1 MAWRLALVAAAFGAA
16 SSAVAGTPALYTD
29 APAPST
35 PPPREQASRLPD
47 LSHVA
52 LRAMPA
58 VVSVLVSQIP
68 SPQQGLD
75 PAKDLFDH
83 LHQDSPHKGL
93 GTGFVINPDGYI
105 LTNAHVI
112 EDASSIEVDLADSD
126 EHYPANVVGSDSA
139 TDIALLKIDAHHPL
153 PVVPLGESDHL
164 QIAEWVMVIGN
175 PFGLSQSVTVGVI
188 SHTGR
193 NEIAP
198 VGRDGYYD
206 FIQTDASI
214 NPGNSGGPVVN
225 LRGEVIGI
233 ATAINAT
240 GQGIGFAIPINMA
253 KAILGQLKDH
263 GRVIR
268 SWMGVTVKEAPRDGK
283 GAPLMLPGPPR
294 GILVTDV
301 IAGGPAAQGGI
312 KTGDVI
318 TSFDGHPAANA
329 GRLRWYVSTA
339 GVGKRMALTVRR
351 QGTPDDQPILV
362 ELGKAPVQQTS
373 TAKEG
378 QGAPPEGSGPDET
391 LPSQVGTLGSKN

>member
-1 MAWRLALVAAAFGAA
+1 MAWRLALMAAAFGAV
-16 SSAVAGTPALYTD
+16 SSAALGALPLYTE
-29 APAPST
+29 APVPSAPLV
-35 PPPREQASRLPD
+35 REDGGRLPD

-58 VVSVLVSQIP
+58 VVGVLVSQAP
-68 SPQQGLD
+68 APQQGLD

-83 LHQDSPHKGL
+83 LHRDSPHKGL
-93 GTGFVINPDGYI
+93 GTGFIIHQDGYI
-105 LTNAHVI
+105 LTNAHVV
-112 EDASSIEVDLADSD
+112 EDASSIEIDLGDSD
-126 EHYPANVVGSDSA
+126 EHYRAHVVGSDRG
-139 TDIALLKIDAHHPL
+139 TDIALLKIDAARPL

-164 QIAEWVMVIGN
+164 QVAEWVMVIGN
-175 PFGLSQSVTVGVI
+175 PFGLSQSVTVGIV

-240 GQGIGFAIPINMA
+240 GQGIGFAIPIDMA
-253 KAILGQLKDH
+253 KAIVGQLKDH
-263 GRVIR
+263 GKVIR

-283 GAPLMLPGPPR
+283 SAVVLEPRPTR

-312 KTGDVI
+312 KAGDVI

-329 GRLRWYVSTA
+329 ARLRWYVSTA
-339 GVGKRMALTVRR
+339 GVGKKVSLTVRR
-351 QGTPDDQPILV
+351 EGTRQDQPIQV
-362 ELGKAPVQQTS
+362 ELGTAPAQQASVGTDGP
-373 TAKEG
+373 A
-378 QGAPPEGSGPDET
+378 APAEEPGSGAAS
-391 LPSQVGTLGSKN
+391 PSQGGSLGSQN

>member
-1 MAWRLALVAAAFGAA
+1 
-16 SSAVAGTPALYTD
+16 
-29 APAPST
+29 
-35 PPPREQASRLPD
+35 
-47 LSHVA
+47 
-52 LRAMPA
+52 
-58 VVSVLVSQIP
+58 
-68 SPQQGLD
+68 
-75 PAKDLFDH
+75 
-83 LHQDSPHKGL
+83 
-93 GTGFVINPDGYI
+93 
-105 LTNAHVI
+105 
-112 EDASSIEVDLADSD
+112 
-126 EHYPANVVGSDSA
+126 
-139 TDIALLKIDAHHPL
+139 
-153 PVVPLGESDHL
+153 
-164 QIAEWVMVIGN
+164 MVIGN

>member
-1 MAWRLALVAAAFGAA
+1 
-16 SSAVAGTPALYTD
+16 
-29 APAPST
+29 
-35 PPPREQASRLPD
+35 
-47 LSHVA
+47 
-52 LRAMPA
+52 MPA
-58 VVSVLVSQIP
+58 VVGVLVIQTP

-240 GQGIGFAIPINMA
+240 GQGIGFAIPIDMA

-268 SWMGVTVKEAPRDGK
+268 SWMGVTVKEAPRDGQI
-283 GAPLMLPGPPR
+283 APLLLPRPPR

-301 IAGGPAAQGGI
+301 ISGSPAAQGGI

-329 GRLRWYVSTA
+329 ARLRWYVSTA
-339 GVGKRMALTVRR
+339 GVGKRVALTVRR
-351 QGTPDDQPILV
+351 QGTPQDQPIQV
-362 ELGKAPVQQTS
+362 ELGKAPVAQAS
-373 TAKEG
+373 SAKEG
-378 QGAPPEGSGPDET
+378 PVAPLDGPGPDE
-391 LPSQVGTLGSKN
+391 PPPFQEGSLGSKN